1 MTLTP
6 EQIEMWT
13 NQLIAWGLQGLQAL
27 LVMAV
32 GWVVAKMVYGRI
44 LGIIQSR
51 GLDLALGR
59 FLAQI
64 ARWSIL
70 GATVIAAL
78 GIVGVEVMGL
88 MAVFASAGVAV
99 GLALQ
104 GNLSNFASGVMIL
117 VFRPFD
123 VGDVITAA
131 GSTGAVQEIGL
142 FATTMHTPGNE
153 KIIVPNSAITGGT
166 ILNLTTLG
174 TRRAAIPVGVAY
186 GSDAVQVMGI
196 LSKAAASVPLV
207 LEDPAVAVAF
217 TGLGASS
224 IDFTVLVWA
233 KSSDWVAVQGAV
245 RHACYDAL
253 NEAGID
259 IPFDQVVV
267 HQASDAS

>member
-1 MTLTP
+1 MTP
-6 EQIEMWT
+6 EQLQLWTDKLIEWA
-13 NQLIAWGLQGLQAL
+13 LLGGQAL
-27 LVMAV
+27 LVLV
-32 GWVVAKMVYGRI
+32 IGWFISNMFYSRVVRLI
-44 LGIIQSR
+44 ESR

-70 GATVIAAL
+70 GATIIAAL

-123 VGDVITAA
+123 VGDIISAG
-131 GSTGAVQEIGL
+131 GSTGKVQEIGL
-142 FATTMHTPGNE
+142 FATILHTPGNE
-153 KIIVPNSAITGGT
+153 RIIIPNSKITGNT
-166 ILNLTTLG
+166 IENLTTLG
-174 TRRAAIPVGVAY
+174 VRRATIPVGVAY
-186 GSDAVQVMGI
+186 GSDAAMVMELLRDTAQGCD
-196 LSKAAASVPLV
+196 LV
-207 LEDPAVAVAF
+207 IDDPATAVAF
-217 TGLGASS
+217 VGLGASS
-224 IDFTVLVWA
+224 IDFNVMVWC
-233 KSSDWVAVQGAV
+233 KSTDWIAVQGQV

-253 NEAGID
+253 NDAGVD

-267 HQASDAS
+267 HQAEAS